1 MTTVSLV
8 LGSGG
13 ARGYAH
19 IGVIQEIE
27 RRGYEIICI
36 AGSSMGALV
45 GGVYAAGGL
54 DAYREWVCGLS
65 KFDIFRLLDVTL
77 SRGAIRGERLF
88 QKLNEIVGDPTI
100 ESLPLIY
107 TAVATDLAR
116 QKEVWFQAGSLQTA
130 MRASV
135 SVPGFF
141 TPYIHENRVL
151 VDGGV
156 LNPLPIIPTVAA
168 HADLIVAV
176 DLNARDPAHDSLE
189 LPDNA
194 FLNRS
199 GVTDSWRLDSFPSTD
214 GNGCAQAGNGNGI
227 DAEAQKKDPPRVG
240 GRIDILLDSVEVMQG
255 SLSQYKIAGY
265 PPDLVIPIK
274 HDLCHFFEFYR
285 AEEVIE
291 VGRNTARE
299 YLEGFEQSTLRPGTN
314 GS

>member
-1 MTTVSLV
+1 MATVSLV

-19 IGVIQEIE
+19 IGVIEEIE
-27 RRGYEIICI
+27 RRGYDIICI

-54 DAYREWVCGLS
+54 EAYKEWVVGLT
-65 KFDIFRLLDVTL
+65 KFEIFRLLDVTL
-77 SRGAIRGERLF
+77 TRGAIRGERLF
-88 QKLNEIVGDPTI
+88 QRLNDMVGDPAI
-100 ESLPLIY
+100 EDLPLTY
-107 TAVATDLAR
+107 TAVATDIAR
-116 QKEVWFQAGSLQTA
+116 QKEVWFQSGSLQTA
-130 MRASV
+130 MRASI

-141 TPYIHENRVL
+141 TPYVHENRVL

-168 HADLIVAV
+168 HADLIIAV
-176 DLNARDPAHDSLE
+176 DLNARDPKHEALN

-194 FLNRS
+194 YLNRS
-199 GVTDSWRLDSFPSTD
+199 GVSDSWRLDSVSAA
-214 GNGCAQAGNGNGI
+214 GNTNGNGNGHASN
-227 DAEAQKKDPPRVG
+227 DAEGRKREPPRVG
-240 GRIDILLDSVEVMQG
+240 GRIDVLLDSVEVMQG

-265 PPDLVIPIK
+265 PPDLVVPIP

-291 VGRNTARE
+291 VGRQITRE
-299 YLEGFEQSTLRPGTN
+299 RLEALEKGALV
-314 GS
+314 

>member
-1 MTTVSLV
+1 MATVSLV

-19 IGVIQEIE
+19 IGVIEEIE
-27 RRGYEIICI
+27 RRGYDIICI

-54 DAYREWVCGLS
+54 EAYRDWVVGLT
-65 KFDIFRLLDVTL
+65 KFEIFRLLDITL
-77 SRGAIRGERLF
+77 TRGAIRGERLF
-88 QKLNEIVGDPTI
+88 QRLNEMVGDPPI
-100 ESLPLIY
+100 EDLPLIY
-107 TAVATDLAR
+107 TAVATDIAR
-116 QKEVWFQAGSLQTA
+116 QKEVWFQSGSLQAA
-130 MRASV
+130 MRASI

-141 TPYIHENRVL
+141 TPYVHDNRVL

-168 HADLIVAV
+168 HADLIIAV
-176 DLNARDPAHDSLE
+176 DLNARDPKHEALN

-194 FLNRS
+194 YLKRS
-199 GVTDSWRLDSFPSTD
+199 GVSDSWRLDSTPT
-214 GNGCAQAGNGNGI
+214 AGNGSSSGNGSASG
-227 DAEAQKKDPPRVG
+227 DAEGQKREPPRVG

-265 PPDLVIPIK
+265 PPDLVIPIP

-291 VGRNTARE
+291 VGRQIARE
-299 YLEGFEQSTLRPGTN
+299 QLEALEQKALS
-314 GS
+314 